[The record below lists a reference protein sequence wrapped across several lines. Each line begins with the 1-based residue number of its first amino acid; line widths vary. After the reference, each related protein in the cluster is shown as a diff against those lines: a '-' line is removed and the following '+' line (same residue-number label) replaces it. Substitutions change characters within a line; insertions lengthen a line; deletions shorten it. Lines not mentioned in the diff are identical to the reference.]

1 MAVCCKRVVAN
12 ATGHLMHF
20 GQTTR
25 VRGFTLVELLV
36 VIAIISTLAALLLPA
51 VQGARE
57 AGRRSSCSNNLKQIG
72 LAALNYEST
81 HNTFPPGFLGSED
94 PNDFGALSGP
104 SGKNQWNGVFV
115 YLLPYLEEQPLYDL
129 ATRSLK
135 IGVNSYGENFWDDQN
150 ALAAAKTKITSLLCP
165 TMPNILPEGQTID
178 RMYGVMQFPDF
189 SMQAAGQIADMGLA
203 ITHYRAVAGVYGRVG
218 GQWARNGIAIDYA
231 LIGVYSVRSR
241 TTAARISDGLSKT
254 LMFGEAPGSIGGS
267 ILATQSSTGGSEFP
281 LGIAWF
287 GAATLPTGLGLNSSQ
302 ENGTPNPAAS
312 YRAHWSHFGSVH
324 TGDIV
329 QFVNA
334 DGSVHS
340 LTKTMD
346 QPTFEA
352 LSTIRGGEIVDAN

>member
-1 MAVCCKRVVAN
+1 MQI
-12 ATGHLMHF
+12 GP
-20 GQTTR
+20 TTR
-25 VRGFTLVELLV
+25 SRGFTLVELLV

-94 PNDFGALSGP
+94 PNDFGALYGP

-129 ATRSLK
+129 ATRTLK
-135 IGVNSYGENFWDDQN
+135 IGVNSYGANYWDDQY
-150 ALAAAKTKITSLLCP
+150 AVAAAKTKISSLLCP
-165 TMPNILPEGQTID
+165 TMPNIMPEGQTID
-178 RMYGVMQFPDF
+178 RIHGVMQYPDF
-189 SMQAAGQIADMGLA
+189 GLQADGQDANKGLA
-203 ITHYRAVAGVYGRVG
+203 ITHYCAVAGVYGRVG
-218 GQWARNGIAIDYA
+218 DQWARNGVSIDYG
-231 LIGVYSVRSR
+231 LIGIYSVRSR
-241 TTAARISDGLSKT
+241 TSAARISDGLSKT

-267 ILATQSSTGGSEFP
+267 IQASQSASGSEFP
-281 LGIAWF
+281 YGIAWF

-302 ENGTPNPAAS
+302 ENGTPNPAAN
-312 YRAHWSHFGSVH
+312 YRVHWSHFGSVH

-340 LTKTMD
+340 LTKTID
-346 QPTFEA
+346 EPTFEA
-352 LSTIRGGEIVDAN
+352 LSTIRGGEIVDASGI